1 MRVKKEEFRV
11 GMALFGMALVWM
23 AGCASA
29 PTPTPAL
36 ERARMAFS
44 QAKAQGVGELAPVE
58 LDEASKALNR
68 AETAESREAMNRQAD
83 LARKQIEYAV
93 AVAEQNRAENRLEE
107 LQDEKQRVL
116 LDTREAQVERAR
128 REAEARAEEAERKAR
143 EAEMARQ
150 QAESARK
157 QAESAKAQAEAARK
171 EAEDARREAED
182 LKRQLSELAAKQTD
196 RGLVLTLG
204 DVLFE
209 TGKAEL
215 MPGAAR
221 SIDKLAE
228 FLRENPERS
237 VLVEGHTDSTGG
249 ESFNLSLSQRRADSV
264 RSAIMARGI
273 DPRRVLARGYGE
285 QYPAANN
292 DTAAGRRQNRRV
304 EIVVLDEGVDP
315 GEMVR

>member
-1 MRVKKEEFRV
+1 MRVTRGKSVV
-11 GMALFGMALVWM
+11 GMAFFGMWLALM

-29 PTPTPAL
+29 PTSTPAL
-36 ERARMAFS
+36 EQARMAFS
-44 QAKAQGVGELAPVE
+44 QAKAQGVGDLAPVE

-68 AETAESREAMNRQAD
+68 AETAETAEAMNRQAN
-83 LARKQIEYAV
+83 LAQKQIEYAV

-107 LQDEKQRVL
+107 LSDEKQRVL
-116 LDTREAQVERAR
+116 LDTREAQVEQAR

-150 QAESARK
+150 QAESAR
-157 QAESAKAQAEAARK
+157 EQAEAARQ
-171 EAEDARREAED
+171 EAEEARREAEA
-182 LKRQLSELAAKQTD
+182 LKQQLSELAAKQTD

-209 TGKAEL
+209 TGKADL
-215 MPGAAR
+215 MAGAAR

-273 DPRRVLARGYGE
+273 PPRRVLARGYGE
-285 QYPAANN
+285 EYPVANN
-292 DTAAGRRQNRRV
+292 NTAAGRQQNRRV

-315 GEMVR
+315 GEMLR

>member
-1 MRVKKEEFRV
+1 
-11 GMALFGMALVWM
+11 MALSGVLLAWVS
-23 AGCASA
+23 GCASA

-36 ERARMAFS
+36 EQARMAFS
-44 QAKAQGVGELAPVE
+44 QAKARGVGDLAPVE

-68 AETAESREAMNRQAD
+68 AETAETPEAMSRRAN
-83 LARKQIEYAV
+83 LAQKQIEYAV
-93 AVAEQNRAENRLEE
+93 AVAEQNRADNRLEE

-116 LDTREAQVERAR
+116 LDTREAQVEQAR

-143 EAEMARQ
+143 EAETARQ
-150 QAESARK
+150 QAESARE
-157 QAESAKAQAEAARK
+157 QAESAKAQAEAARR
-171 EAEDARREAED
+171 EAEEARREAEA
-182 LKRQLSELAAKQTD
+182 LKQQLSELAAKQTD

-209 TGKAEL
+209 TGKADL

-264 RSAIMARGI
+264 SSAIMARGI
-273 DPRRVLARGYGE
+273 SPRRVLARGYGE
-285 QYPAANN
+285 QYPVANN
-292 DTAAGRRQNRRV
+292 NTSAGRQQNRRV

-315 GEMVR
+315 GEMLR

>member
-1 MRVKKEEFRV
+1 
-11 GMALFGMALVWM
+11 MALFGILLAFMV
-23 AGCASA
+23 GCASA

-36 ERARMAFS
+36 EQARTAFS
-44 QAKAQGVGELAPVE
+44 RAKAQGVGELAPVE

-68 AETAESREAMNRQAD
+68 AETAETPEAMNRQAN

-93 AVAEQNRAENRLEE
+93 AIADQNRAENRLEE
-107 LQDEKQRVL
+107 LKEVKQRVL
-116 LDTREAQVERAR
+116 LDTREAQVEQARQEAETRAR
-128 REAEARAEEAERKAR
+128 EAERKAR

-150 QAESARK
+150 QAESARE
-157 QAESAKAQAEAARK
+157 QAESAKAQAEAARQ
-171 EAEDARREAED
+171 EAEEARREAEA

-215 MPGAAR
+215 MAGAAR

-249 ESFNLSLSQRRADSV
+249 ESFNLSLSRRRADAV
-264 RSAIMARGI
+264 RGAIMARGI
-273 DPRRVLARGYGE
+273 GPRRVLARGYGQ
-285 QYPAANN
+285 QYPVANN
-292 DTAAGRRQNRRV
+292 DTAAGRQQNRRV

-315 GEMVR
+315 GEMFR

>member
-1 MRVKKEEFRV
+1 
-11 GMALFGMALVWM
+11 MAAAGTMLALV
-23 AGCASA
+23 ALLSGCASA

-36 ERARMAFS
+36 EQARMAFS
-44 QAKAQGVGELAPVE
+44 QAKAQGVGDLAPVE
-58 LDEASKALNR
+58 FDEASKALNR
-68 AETAESREAMNRQAD
+68 AETAESAETMNRQAD

-116 LDTREAQVERAR
+116 LDTREAQVEEAR
-128 REAEARAEEAERKAR
+128 RQAEARAEEAERKAR
-143 EAEMARQ
+143 EAETARR
-150 QAESARK
+150 QAESAR
-157 QAESAKAQAEAARK
+157 EQAEAARQ
-171 EAEDARREAED
+171 EAEEARREAEA
-182 LKRQLSELAAKQTD
+182 LKQQLSELAAKQTD

-209 TGKAEL
+209 TGKADL
-215 MPGAAR
+215 MAGAAR

-273 DPRRVLARGYGE
+273 SPRRVLARGYGE
-285 QYPAANN
+285 QYPVANN
-292 DTAAGRRQNRRV
+292 DTSAGRQQNRRV
-304 EIVVLDEGVDP
+304 EIVVLNEGVDP
-315 GEMVR
+315 GEMLR